1 MAFRIPKA
9 PGFAQMMKDGA
20 KHFHG
25 LEEAVYR
32 NITACKELAATTKSS
47 FGPHGMNKMVIN
59 HLEKLFV
66 TNDAATV
73 IKELEVQHPA
83 AKMVVLAS
91 QMCEQE
97 VGDGTNFVLIFA
109 GALLQHAEELLRMGL
124 SIPEVI
130 EGYEQAGE
138 KALDILKDLVHR
150 EVKDLRDRE
159 EVAKSLRTAIASK
172 QYGNEDFLAGLIA
185 NACVSIL
192 PPESLS
198 FNVDNVRST
207 KILGGG
213 VGGSKLIHGMVFQRE
228 CEGDVTKVT
237 GANIAIY
244 SCPFDM
250 LATETKGTVLIKN
263 AEELKNFSKGEENL
277 FEKYVK
283 EIVDSGINCIV
294 TGGKVSDLGLHF
306 ANKYKL
312 MIVRLQS
319 KFDLRRLCRTV
330 KGTALP
336 RLTAP
341 TPTETGHCSS
351 VCTDEVGDTT
361 VVVFEKAQQDRS
373 AVCTLVLRAA
383 TDNIMDDLERAVD
396 DGVNNFKVYTRDR
409 QLVPGA
415 GATEIELGKKI
426 SSFGESC
433 PGLEQYA
440 IQKFGQS
447 LEVVPRALADNAG
460 LNPTKIVSEL
470 YAAHQEDGNAAIGV
484 DIEEG
489 GTLNASEA
497 CIWDSYLVKYW
508 GIRLATNA
516 AITVLRVDQII
527 MAKPAGGPRAPKK
540 QGDWDKD
547 PDEN

>member
-1 MAFRIPKA
+1 MAFKIPKA

-32 NITACKELAATTKSS
+32 NINACKELAATTKSA

-59 HLEKLFV
+59 HIEKLFV

-109 GALLQHAEELLRMGL
+109 GALLEHAEELLRMGL

-130 EGYEQAGE
+130 EGYEKAGE
-138 KALDILKDLVHR
+138 KALEMLKELTCG
-150 EVKDLRDRE
+150 EVKDMRDSK
-159 EVAKSLRTAIASK
+159 EVARCLKSALASK
-172 QYGNEDFLAGLIA
+172 QYGYEDFLSKLIA
-185 NACVSIL
+185 EACVSVL
-192 PPESLS
+192 PPTTLS

-207 KILGGG
+207 KIIGGG
-213 VGGSKLIHGMVFQRE
+213 VGGSKLINGMVFQRE
-228 CEGDVTKVT
+228 SEGNVTQVE
-237 GANIAIY
+237 GAKIAIF

-263 AEELKNFSKGEENL
+263 AEELKNFSKGEEDL
-277 FEKYVK
+277 FEKHVK
-283 EIVDSGINCIV
+283 EIVDTGVNCIV

-312 MIVRLQS
+312 MIVRLNS

-341 TPTETGHCSS
+341 TPEEMGHCAS
-351 VCTDEVGDTT
+351 VRMAEVGDTT
-361 VVVFEKAQQDRS
+361 VVVFEKQPQDGS
-373 AVCTLVLRAA
+373 AVCTIVLRAA
-383 TDNIMDDLERAVD
+383 TSNIMDDLERAVD

-415 GATEIELGKKI
+415 GATEIELGKRI
-426 SSFGESC
+426 STFGDSQ

-440 IQKFGQS
+440 IKKFAQS

-470 YAAHQEDGNAAIGV
+470 YAAHQEDNSAAMGV

-489 GTLNASEA
+489 GILNAAEA
-497 CIWDSYLVKYW
+497 GILDSYLVKHW
-508 GIRLATNA
+508 AIRLATNA
-516 AITVLRVDQII
+516 AVTVLRVDQII
-527 MAKPAGGPRAPKK
+527 MAKPAGGPKAPKQK
-540 QGDWDKD
+540 GDWDRD
-547 PDEN
+547 PDEH